1 MYELSLNDNGM
12 TFKDLEKKI
21 YKYACSE
28 ACKALKEILEVLD
41 EKLMNERDTKIYRNK
56 GRKQTC
62 LRTIM
67 GDVEYS
73 RRVYEFKLEDGKKA
87 TKYLLD
93 EYLGMDTI
101 GNVSI
106 NLVETILTNVSE
118 LSFRKTA
125 ENIKLMC
132 NQEISAQGVWNVV
145 QSVGEKIK
153 EIENRKIELNYNGLL
168 KGETETPVLFQ
179 EQDGVWLSIQG
190 KDKPKGKE

>member
-1 MYELSLNDNGM
+1 M
-12 TFKDLEKKI
+12 
-21 YKYACSE
+21 
-28 ACKALKEILEVLD
+28 
-41 EKLMNERDTKIYRNK
+41 
-56 GRKQTC
+56 
-62 LRTIM
+62 
-67 GDVEYS
+67 
-73 RRVYEFKLEDGKKA
+73 
-87 TKYLLD
+87 D

-153 EIENRKIELNYNGLL
+153 EIENRKIELNDNGLL

-179 EQDGVWLSIQG
+179 
-190 KDKPKGKE
+190 